1 MSDDKQNDP
10 AKVVG
15 LGTLNFSPFGVFC
28 LVNGGA
34 NIAQVAA
41 AMNTSC
47 AVVRQHLYR
56 AISVLAERACV
67 TDLELRCTQAHK
79 IVPLLVKHIS
89 SRTGMSWIDLIDER
103 EFVELLETRAYFRA
117 FRNSSVHI
125 QEKQYGNL

>member
-1 MSDDKQNDP
+1 MSQDQQTN
-10 AKVVG
+10 AANVVEISS
-15 LGTLNFSPFGVFC
+15 LSFAPFGIFG
-28 LVNGGA
+28 LVNDGA

-47 AVVRQHLYR
+47 TVVRQHLYR

-89 SRTGMSWIDLIDER
+89 SRTGMSWIDLIEER
-103 EFVELLETRAYFRA
+103 ESIELLETRAYFRA

-125 QEKQYGNL
+125 QEKHYGNF